1 MKEIKSG
8 VKYYYIKLKENHF
21 DSDEIKVLESMKDGK
36 LYSLIYIKL
45 MLRSLKNEGCL
56 MFNNYIP
63 YSPEMLSSIL
73 NEPVGVIK
81 EAIDKFLKIGLIT
94 IKDNGEMWL
103 DNIQDSI
110 GRSSNEGERK
120 KIYRQRIKNENLLIE
135 EKKEEVEIVEE
146 KIVDKK
152 LQKEKEDLLDI
163 INKILNDKNVNVFSE
178 NEKLSIKDWIDFRT
192 KEYKTKKTE
201 QAVKVQINN
210 FIEIKDR
217 LDQSV
222 EISEVINYVKEN
234 KTWQNITV
242 DYLVSAKL
250 L

>member
-1 MKEIKSG
+1 
-8 VKYYYIKLKENHF
+8 
-21 DSDEIKVLESMKDGK
+21 
-36 LYSLIYIKL
+36 
-45 MLRSLKNEGCL
+45 
-56 MFNNYIP
+56 
-63 YSPEMLSSIL
+63 MLSSIL
-73 NEPVGVIK
+73 NEQVGVIK
-81 EAIDKFLKIGLIT
+81 DAIDKFLKLGLIT
-94 IKDNGEMWL
+94 IKDNGEIWL
-103 DNIQDSI
+103 DNIQDFI

-178 NEKLSIKDWIDFRT
+178 NEKSSIKDWIDFRT